1 MMLLIFT
8 LSASSTLKSAL
19 LREMNEEGTTVSSKE
34 DALKGMGAGEGAER
48 VKEEGKG
55 ITRVG

>member
-8 LSASSTLKSAL
+8 LSASSALKSVL
-19 LREMNEEGTTVSSKE
+19 LHEMNEEGTTVSSKE
-34 DALKGMGAGEGAER
+34 DTLKGMGAGEGAER
-48 VKEEGKG
+48 ANEEGKG